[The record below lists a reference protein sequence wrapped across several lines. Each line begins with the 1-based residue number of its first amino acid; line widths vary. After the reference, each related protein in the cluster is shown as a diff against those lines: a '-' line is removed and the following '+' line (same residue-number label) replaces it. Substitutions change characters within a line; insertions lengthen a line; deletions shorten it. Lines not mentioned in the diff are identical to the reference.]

1 MPMRDTAGKDR
12 DNFDIVNVNKL
23 ALSGINVEDDEI
35 EEYDRV
41 DEIYG
46 AHHVS
51 LRGKSANCDID
62 EVIDTFEKEGYEI
75 KIFKDGGIYRDN
87 PWTTLIKHIG

>member
-51 LRGKSANCDID
+51 LRG
-62 EVIDTFEKEGYEI
+62 
-75 KIFKDGGIYRDN
+75 
-87 PWTTLIKHIG
+87 